1 DLAGE
6 DVLLDRVVGSL
17 GLRGRCRAHDA
28 EASAV
33 VRGGHRTAVEVSV
46 ERTAES
52 SCSASFGSGS
62 RGRRGAPAEWPS
74 SFKPALTVTD
84 NPYRTSR
91 LASGANARSCRW
103 AAARS
108 WSTATA
114 RYSATQRS
122 GTRFAM
128 PVVQPWAPM
137 TSAGNAYGSN
147 PPPRM
152 LTRSPSAAR
161 NWGIR
166 LTSMVASLTATRVSR
181 SLSRS
186 SRSGVKSTLEV
197 KGLL

>member
-1 DLAGE
+1 PGGVLDAVHGLRLGAGTVQFDELLRVDSAGREAGGGGFQHELKLVEVLRVQLIVACHHVAVPREDVDRRFLVWAVQRHPDRRPPEAVPFSELRFGQPLLRFDLAGE
-6 DVLLDRVVGSL
+6 DGLLDRVVGSL

-91 LASGANARSCRW
+91 LASGA
-103 AAARS
+103 
-108 WSTATA
+108 
-114 RYSATQRS
+114 
-122 GTRFAM
+122 
-128 PVVQPWAPM
+128 
-137 TSAGNAYGSN
+137 
-147 PPPRM
+147 
-152 LTRSPSAAR
+152 
-161 NWGIR
+161 
-166 LTSMVASLTATRVSR
+166 
-181 SLSRS
+181 
-186 SRSGVKSTLEV
+186 
-197 KGLL
+197 